1 MASEKR
7 KVVEFALL
15 VALVVLAVEK
25 KLRLLVAAAVVESEE
40 ADSVMTAMED
50 FELVMLLSFD
60 LKVVENAAAAM
71 DEPAAVAD
79 VTFVAA
85 AEDALVE
92 LVDVAEDVLEER
104 LAVDEEDETAEAKNV
119 GAAVETDDVVAA
131 DVEVVKAVEA
141 AELEIVLHDIAED
154 ERVGVAVV

>member
-15 VALVVLAVEK
+15 VALVLVVEK

-60 LKVVENAAAAM
+60 LKVVENAAAAL
-71 DEPAAVAD
+71 DEPAAVVD
-79 VTFVAA
+79 VTFVAV

-119 GAAVETDDVVAA
+119 GAVVETDDVVAA

>member
-1 MASEKR
+1 
-7 KVVEFALL
+7 
-15 VALVVLAVEK
+15 
-25 KLRLLVAAAVVESEE
+25 
-40 ADSVMTAMED
+40 
-50 FELVMLLSFD
+50 LLSFD
-60 LKVVENAAAAM
+60 LKVVENAAAAL
-71 DEPAAVAD
+71 DEPAAVVD
-79 VTFVAA
+79 VTFVAV

-104 LAVDEEDETAEAKNV
+104 LAVDEEDETAEAKNL

>member
-40 ADSVMTAMED
+40 ADSVMTAMEN

-92 LVDVAEDVLEER
+92 LVDVAEDVLE
-104 LAVDEEDETAEAKNV
+104 
-119 GAAVETDDVVAA
+119 
-131 DVEVVKAVEA
+131 
-141 AELEIVLHDIAED
+141 
-154 ERVGVAVV
+154 

>member
-15 VALVVLAVEK
+15 VALVLVVEK

-40 ADSVMTAMED
+40 ADSVMTVMED
-50 FELVMLLSFD
+50 FGLVMLLSFD

-104 LAVDEEDETAEAKNV
+104 LAVDEENETAEAKNL

>member
-15 VALVVLAVEK
+15 VALVLVVEK

-71 DEPAAVAD
+71 DEPAAVVD

-119 GAAVETDDVVAA
+119 GAVVETDDVVAA

>member
-15 VALVVLAVEK
+15 VALVLVVEK

-60 LKVVENAAAAM
+60 LKVVENAAAAL
-71 DEPAAVAD
+71 DEPAAVVD
-79 VTFVAA
+79 VTFVAV

>member
-15 VALVVLAVEK
+15 VALVLVVEK

-60 LKVVENAAAAM
+60 
-71 DEPAAVAD
+71 
-79 VTFVAA
+79 
-85 AEDALVE
+85 
-92 LVDVAEDVLEER
+92 
-104 LAVDEEDETAEAKNV
+104 
-119 GAAVETDDVVAA
+119 
-131 DVEVVKAVEA
+131 
-141 AELEIVLHDIAED
+141 
-154 ERVGVAVV
+154 

>member
-15 VALVVLAVEK
+15 VALVLVVEK

-71 DEPAAVAD
+71 DEPAAVVD
-79 VTFVAA
+79 VTFVAV

-92 LVDVAEDVLEER
+92 LVDVAEDVLE
-104 LAVDEEDETAEAKNV
+104 
-119 GAAVETDDVVAA
+119 
-131 DVEVVKAVEA
+131 
-141 AELEIVLHDIAED
+141 
-154 ERVGVAVV
+154 

>member
-40 ADSVMTAMED
+40 ADSVMTVMED

-104 LAVDEEDETAEAKNV
+104 LAVDEENETAEAKNV

-154 ERVGVAVV
+154 VAVV

>member
-40 ADSVMTAMED
+40 ADSVMTAMEN

-71 DEPAAVAD
+71 DEPAAVVD

-92 LVDVAEDVLEER
+92 LVDVAEDELEER

-119 GAAVETDDVVAA
+119 GAVVETDDVVAA

-154 ERVGVAVV
+154 EQVGVAVV